1 MQRNMSNDT
10 TKDLISKSRLEN
22 YRTNDPVSSPTE
34 LQGKKDELRETEDI
48 IPARWCICQYNLW
61 IYLDPD

>member
-22 YRTNDPVSSPTE
+22 YKTNDPVSSPTE
-34 LQGKKDELRETEDI
+34 LQGKKDGLRETEDI
-48 IPARWCICQYNLW
+48 IPAR
-61 IYLDPD
+61 